1 MTVPLSITDH
11 AVVRLGASLRRLRS
25 TPTSVRCGRLVRVNG
40 LILEVEGLP
49 LALDQ
54 RALIRTGDGQA
65 VEACCVS
72 FDHGITHLMALDAD
86 APVGPGAL
94 VYPAGTPADVG
105 SHFELMERRRAMP
118 IGESLLGRIV
128 DGLGRPLD
136 DLPIEL
142 SAVPGQGSGRLNP
155 LRRSQIT
162 QPLDVGVRAING
174 LLSIGR
180 GQRVGIFAGTGVGK
194 SVLLGMLARRSEAD
208 VVVVGL
214 IGERGREVREFCEDI
229 LGAEALKRSVVV
241 VATADSAPLA
251 RVRGAWFA
259 TDVAT
264 WFRDQGRNVLLIM
277 DSLTRF
283 AMAQREIALGLGE
296 PPVARG
302 YPPSVFQRLP
312 ELVERVGNSDNAG
325 ASVTAFYTVLLD
337 DDDSS
342 DPVADTARGVLDGH
356 IFLSREL
363 AEAGHYPAI
372 DVERSISRVM
382 PKVAD
387 AAQVE
392 RARLV
397 KRLFGR
403 YMRSR
408 DLVTMGAYSA
418 GSDPELDTALR
429 VWPGISAFLQQAP
442 DDQVDRQTAL
452 AELVALGLD
461 IQRGR

>member
-1 MTVPLSITDH
+1 
-11 AVVRLGASLRRLRS
+11 
-25 TPTSVRCGRLVRVNG
+25 
-40 LILEVEGLP
+40 
-49 LALDQ
+49 
-54 RALIRTGDGQA
+54 
-65 VEACCVS
+65 
-72 FDHGITHLMALDAD
+72 
-86 APVGPGAL
+86 
-94 VYPAGTPADVG
+94 
-105 SHFELMERRRAMP
+105 MP
-118 IGESLLGRIV
+118 
-128 DGLGRPLD
+128 
-136 DLPIEL
+136 
-142 SAVPGQGSGRLNP
+142 
-155 LRRSQIT
+155 
-162 QPLDVGVRAING
+162 
-174 LLSIGR
+174 
-180 GQRVGIFAGTGVGK
+180 
-194 SVLLGMLARRSEAD
+194 
-208 VVVVGL
+208 
-214 IGERGREVREFCEDI
+214 
-229 LGAEALKRSVVV
+229 VV

-312 ELVERVGNSDNAG
+312 ELVERVGNSDVAG
-325 ASVTAFYTVLLD
+325 GSVTAFYTVLLD

-387 AAQVE
+387 AAQIE

-403 YMRSR
+403 YQRSR
-408 DLVTMGAYSA
+408 DLVAMGAYSA
-418 GSDPELDTALR
+418 GADLELDTALR
-429 VWPGISAFLQQAP
+429 VWPGISAYLQQSP
-442 DDQVDRQTAL
+442 DDRVDRMTAL
-452 AELVALGLD
+452 GQLMTLGMD